1 MAAIGLSMFLQ
12 PKDEGDS
19 EVHLNSRLV
28 ARLAPLGMVTGFAAG
43 FFGIGGGFLI
53 VPGLMLAT
61 GMTIV
66 NATAS
71 SLVSVTVFG
80 TATAL
85 NYAAS
90 GLVDWRLAGL
100 LLVGGGIGGTAGLQ
114 VARRLAT
121 RGPVLR
127 RAFAIGVVAIA
138 GYVGWHAAAA
148 I

>member
-1 MAAIGLSMFLQ
+1 MLRQRKADGDAEVNLNLGLA
-12 PKDEGDS
+12 
-19 EVHLNSRLV
+19 

-71 SLVSVTVFG
+71 SLVSVTAFG
-80 TATAL
+80 AATAL

-100 LLVGGGIGGTAGLQ
+100 LLAGGVIGGTAGLR

-121 RGPVLR
+121 QGSVLR
-127 RAFAIGVVAIA
+127 RAFAIGVVAVA
-138 GYVGWHAAAA
+138 GYVGWQAASML
-148 I
+148 